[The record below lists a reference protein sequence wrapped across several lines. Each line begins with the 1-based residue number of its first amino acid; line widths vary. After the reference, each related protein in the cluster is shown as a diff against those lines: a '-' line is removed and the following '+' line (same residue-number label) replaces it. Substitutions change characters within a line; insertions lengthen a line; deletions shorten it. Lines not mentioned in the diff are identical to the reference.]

1 MSVLMPV
8 PCHLDYY
15 SFVIQMEARECEAS
29 RFVLLSLD
37 GFFCLKAVRSLAS
50 DSSVKT
56 RQAGTIGSKS
66 ADLAAAPTL
75 PAY

>member
-1 MSVLMPV
+1 MSVFMLV

-15 SFVIQMEARECEAS
+15 SFVIQLEARECEVS
-29 RFVLLSLD
+29 SFVLLSLD
-37 GFFCLKAVRSLAS
+37 GFFCLKAVRSLARG
-50 DSSVKT
+50 SSVKT

-66 ADLAAAPTL
+66 ADLAASPTL